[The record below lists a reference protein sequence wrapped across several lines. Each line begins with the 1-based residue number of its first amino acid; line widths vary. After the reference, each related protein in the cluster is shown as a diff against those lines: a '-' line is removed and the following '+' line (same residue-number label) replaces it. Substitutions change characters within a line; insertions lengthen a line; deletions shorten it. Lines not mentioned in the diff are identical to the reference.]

1 MAKRDRATG
10 GEAIGDFSDPVLIS
24 TLTGWLEASGAR
36 ELEITTADGRAL
48 KIVLAAGRP
57 VAKLPEAVP
66 EQPAGGPEAHAV
78 KAPLAGIFHDRHP
91 AAAGPLAEEGLSL
104 TAGALAGFVEV
115 GPVLLPVRAREAGV
129 VIEVRARAGD
139 LVGYGDTVLLTEA
152 GR

>member
-24 TLTGWLEASGAR
+24 TLTGWLEASGAC

-57 VAKLPEAVP
+57 VAKVSDAAPELPASDP
-66 EQPAGGPEAHAV
+66 GANAV
-78 KAPLAGIFHDRHP
+78 KAPIAGIFHDRHP
-91 AAAGPLAEEGLSL
+91 AAAAPLAEEGQALA
-104 TAGALAGFVEV
+104 AGALAGFVEV

-129 VIEVRARAGD
+129 VVEVRARGGD
-139 LVGYGDTVLLTEA
+139 LVGYGDTILLTEA
-152 GR
+152 AR